1 MKLTHPSAR
10 FGRRLV
16 LGGGACL
23 LLSGCFGSF
32 NAIRNLWEWNDDLD
46 NKWVKWL
53 VFLGLSI
60 IPVYGLFALAD
71 ALVLNS
77 VEFWTG
83 KNPVQAGPDGRT
95 VTRVATADPATLR
108 LEVRRAGQLE
118 LIVYCRSLGDGAF
131 QILDEAGHQLS
142 LVRELRDGSLELNG
156 ADEQV
161 LARLDPSAVQR
172 VHARVGQGRAVHTEL
187 ALELGELSWQFAH
200 AAAESTET
208 RL

>member
-1 MKLTHPSAR
+1 MKLTHPSVR

-23 LLSGCFGSF
+23 ALSGCFGSF
-32 NAIRNLWEWNDDLD
+32 NAIRNLWEWNDDFD

-60 IPVYGLFALAD
+60 IPVYGLFAFAD

-83 KNPVQAGPDGRT
+83 KNPVQAAPGERT
-95 VTRVATADPATLR
+95 ITRVATADPARLR
-108 LEVRRAGQLE
+108 LEVRRAGRLE
-118 LIVYCRSLGDGAF
+118 LVVYCQSLGDGAF
-131 QILDEAGHQLS
+131 QILDESGRQLS
-142 LVRELRDGSLELNG
+142 LVRELGDGSLELNG
-156 ADEQV
+156 GDEQV
-161 LARLDPSAVQR
+161 LARLDAGAVQR
-172 VHARVGQGRAVHTEL
+172 VYARVKAGRAAHTEV
-187 ALELGELSWQFAH
+187 ALELGSQTRPLVYAGAQP
-200 AAAESTET
+200 TGT